1 MVMTFVI
8 TVLIVLLIIMLWA
21 MFTNNS
27 LIAKRNRVRQCRSGI
42 CVAIKQRNDMIP
54 NLISAVK
61 AYMVHENETLTR
73 IAELRSQSM
82 SDSER
87 QQIDEGNEISSLLS
101 RLNVAVEN
109 YPALKADGQFME
121 LQRSIIDMECELQAI
136 RRTYNAAVTDYNN
149 CIEMF
154 PSSIFASWRNFQE
167 EELIEIPPENMRDI
181 NVAQMFEK

>member
-82 SDSER
+82 FDSER
-87 QQIDEGNEISSLLS
+87 QQID
-101 RLNVAVEN
+101 
-109 YPALKADGQFME
+109 D
-121 LQRSIIDMECELQAI
+121 
-136 RRTYNAAVTDYNN
+136 
-149 CIEMF
+149 
-154 PSSIFASWRNFQE
+154 
-167 EELIEIPPENMRDI
+167 
-181 NVAQMFEK
+181 